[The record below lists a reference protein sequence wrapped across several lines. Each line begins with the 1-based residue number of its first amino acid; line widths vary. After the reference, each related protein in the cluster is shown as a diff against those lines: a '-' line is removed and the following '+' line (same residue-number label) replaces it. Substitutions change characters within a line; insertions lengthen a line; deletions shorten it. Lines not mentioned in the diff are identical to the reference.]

1 MSYNASGGW
10 GAGPQQAENVDDGG
24 WGGPPE
30 AVEWAPP
37 GAWPSD
43 PPPKPAPTATAEISQ
58 PAPAPEPTPAPVQ
71 AESVKT
77 GASETQEAEDG
88 GGWGGSAEVVN
99 PASVPIPPSTA
110 ATSTVSAASVSVPSS
125 DVGADAGETQ
135 DDNAGG
141 WGGEPAKPSA
151 DNEDD
156 RTAPVTGN
164 VTLNGWDGSQHAQK
178 GVSDGEWKQPEP
190 EPQQDN
196 AGGWG
201 AEPAS
206 LKTSNS
212 DNDAGGWGSPEP
224 QQANGGWDA
233 PVPSS
238 NDNAGGWEEPQPPV
252 RAPRSQTSNSGGWD
266 SQSQST
272 GNGNAGG
279 WDNTDTQSI
288 HSQRSQSAVHSA
300 HLSRQSG
307 PQSQSRSINYGYG
320 GGRDASDVGVYIPD
334 AVVSRGPWDRPFVM
348 PQSDNGWAG
357 FAARRLSLIHI

>member
-1 MSYNASGGW
+1 MSYNAPGGW
-10 GAGPQQAENVDDGG
+10 GAPLTSGSDYNQPQQQVHGEDDGG

-30 AVEWAPP
+30 EVEWAPP

-43 PPPKPAPTATAEISQ
+43 PVPKPAPAPVAEISQ
-58 PAPAPEPTPAPVQ
+58 PTPVPEPTPAAVQ

-77 GASETQEAEDG
+77 DASETQESED
-88 GGWGGSAEVVN
+88 GGWGGPAEVVN

-110 ATSTVSAASVSVPSS
+110 AASTASAASVSVPPS
-125 DVGADAGETQ
+125 DVGADAGEIQ
-135 DDNAGG
+135 EDNAGG

-151 DNEDD
+151 DKEDD
-156 RTAPVTGN
+156 WTAPVTGN
-164 VTLNGWDGSQHAQK
+164 VASNESGESQPVQK
-178 GVSDGEWKQPEP
+178 GVNDGGRKQPEA

-196 AGGWG
+196 AS
-201 AEPAS
+201 PAP

-224 QQANGGWDA
+224 QQAIGGWDA
-233 PVPSS
+233 PSS
-238 NDNAGGWEEPQPPV
+238 NDNAGGWGEPQPAV
-252 RAPRSQTSNSGGWD
+252 RAPSSQTSNSGGWN

-279 WDNTDTQSI
+279 WDNTDTQSV
-288 HSQRSQSAVHSA
+288 HSQRSQPSVQPARFSQ
-300 HLSRQSG
+300 QSG
-307 PQSQSRSINYGYG
+307 AQSQSRSINYGYG

-348 PQSDNGWAG
+348 PQSDEIGRA
-357 FAARRLSLIHI
+357 HV